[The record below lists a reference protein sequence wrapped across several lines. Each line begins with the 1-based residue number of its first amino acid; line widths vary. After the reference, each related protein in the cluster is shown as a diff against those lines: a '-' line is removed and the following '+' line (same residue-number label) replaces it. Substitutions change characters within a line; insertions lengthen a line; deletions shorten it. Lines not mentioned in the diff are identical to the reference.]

1 MCLLCKYNKPNVAM
15 GDIVCYKW
23 MKKTKWIDM
32 LLTKR
37 RYQSPIYGKFKW
49 KVNEEYYQPINE
61 KEIKHDPLLGTYFL
75 CVGFHSLSRKN
86 YFPRH
91 IFPSHY
97 YYELVQVECV
107 IPKGTRYFRSEDG
120 KEIISERLK
129 IVREIQR
136 NEE

>member
-1 MCLLCKYNKPNVAM
+1 MCLLCKYNKPNVAT

-49 KVNEEYYQPINE
+49 KVNEEYYQPFNE
-61 KEIKHDPLLGTYFL
+61 KEFNIKHFDLFVLSE
-75 CVGFHSLSRKN
+75 GFHSLSRKN
-86 YFPRH
+86 YFPSS
-91 IFPSHY
+91 IFPSYY
-97 YYELVQVECV
+97 YYEVVQVECV

-120 KEIISERLK
+120 KGIVSERLK

-136 NEE
+136 DEE